1 MSKNIE
7 SKSIDQLLA
16 EADELTRQMNSDDVF
31 GMKKE
36 HRLQFDSHTK
46 NLEKIKSQLQS
57 KKEKAISSEPDG
69 MHAAILSIVK
79 AIHGLKKNL
88 SES

>member
-16 EADELTRQMNSDDVF
+16 EADELTRQMDSDEVF
-31 GMKKE
+31 GMNVE
-36 HRLQFDSHTK
+36 HRLQFNIHTK
-46 NLEKIKSQLQS
+46 NLEKIKFQIQS

-69 MHAAILSIVK
+69 MHAAILNIVK
-79 AIHGLKKNL
+79 AIHGLKKDL